1 MNKKIR
7 TLAWMTLA
15 LLTGT
20 SVLPAEVLA
29 HPHEGQGHRRH
40 HHHHHQH
47 RYPEEVAQR
56 RYWDQGRHR
65 HWVDDRRV
73 VMVRDPPVVRHPPA
87 VVTPLWANGITIL
100 LQGDW

>member
-1 MNKKIR
+1 
-7 TLAWMTLA
+7 MTPA
-15 LLTGT
+15 LLTGI

-29 HPHEGQGHRRH
+29 HPPEGHGHHRH
-40 HHHHHQH
+40 HH
-47 RYPEEVAQR
+47 RYPDEVAQR

-73 VMVRDPPVVRHPPA
+73 VMVREPPVVRHPPA